1 MLTGMGDARKACVDP
16 NKQIWFVESHIHDIM
31 TEKLQDGPADD
42 KEDKT
47 TMEVDEVKATE
58 LKLKSTTG
66 STLSPEI
73 FISDDNIINTQ
84 DSVEIEMDQQEKVPL
99 SNEAAKT
106 NENTNVNEVEKVTQQ
121 VPERRSERLKKDANL
136 TTLEKTERAAQRKN
150 LEGSPKI
157 SNSFVVSSVDDISHI
172 SSDMGVVIDSDV
184 FDTCNLLNDLE
195 KARSDLYLKQL
206 EQNDAPPAVTV
217 VENIDKEKKI
227 PELIWLEDE
236 SSTSEDFILVE
247 SRKKKIEQEIC
258 QVLS

>member
-1 MLTGMGDARKACVDP
+1 M
-16 NKQIWFVESHIHDIM
+16 
-31 TEKLQDGPADD
+31 
-42 KEDKT
+42 
-47 TMEVDEVKATE
+47 
-58 LKLKSTTG
+58 
-66 STLSPEI
+66 
-73 FISDDNIINTQ
+73 
-84 DSVEIEMDQQEKVPL
+84 
-99 SNEAAKT
+99 
-106 NENTNVNEVEKVTQQ
+106 NEVEKVTQQ

-184 FDTCNLLNDLE
+184 FYTCNLLNDLE

-236 SSTSEDFILVE
+236 SSTSEDFIFVE
-247 SRKKKIEQEIC
+247 SRKKKDRTRNLSSSLLN
-258 QVLS
+258 QVS